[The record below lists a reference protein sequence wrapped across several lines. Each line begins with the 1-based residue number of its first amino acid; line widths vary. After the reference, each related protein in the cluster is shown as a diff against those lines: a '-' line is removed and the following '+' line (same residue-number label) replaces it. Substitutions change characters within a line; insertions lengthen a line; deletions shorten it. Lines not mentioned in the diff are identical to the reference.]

1 MTHEYGPPI
10 NPTRTRPVLSDS
22 FGRRKTPF
30 ENPTKCNFSEF
41 ENLKIFSPEF
51 PEFFLF
57 EYEAHICY
65 NKPI

>member
-1 MTHEYGPPI
+1 MSMVPPLTQLEPDQFCLI
-10 NPTRTRPVLSDS
+10 VLV
-22 FGRRKTPF
+22 GEKLPPK
-30 ENPTKCNFSEF
+30 NPTKCNFSEF
-41 ENLKIFSPEF
+41 ENLKNFSPEF